1 MASFDYTGHVNP
13 NQVQYSYQMPGM
25 GLDVEDEALAEDM
38 GEDYGHAPARP
49 GLARAISVAGAVG
62 SLALVVGIGIWGY
75 KLVMRDV
82 SGVPVVRAV
91 EGPMRIQPD
100 KPGGTPADHQG
111 LAVNTVAAAGSAAPP
126 ADRLVLAPRPVS
138 LSEEDLPMDELR
150 PTPASLEVDAADPE
164 AVEAFRNGDI
174 DRLVA
179 ELTEGTAPLEAR
191 ESALLDEGASRTASI
206 EQPEPLPA
214 IDPAD
219 LLAEN
224 PQLALVDEP
233 GVARSLR
240 PQTRPQRSVPAE
252 TEARAAMN
260 AAVTAAVGAAT
271 AVDLDPASLPV
282 GTRLAQLGAYD
293 SPEIARAEW
302 DRLNGRFG
310 EYLDGKQRVIQE
322 ASSGGRTF
330 YRLRAAGFD
339 DLAEARH
346 FCSVLVAE
354 RADCIPVTTR

>member
-13 NQVQYSYQMPGM
+13 NHVHYSYKVPEFDVVEFP
-25 GLDVEDEALAEDM
+25 LDDVQPE
-38 GEDYGHAPARP
+38 GSAPEQANPRL
-49 GLARAISVAGAVG
+49 GRIVSLMGAVG

-82 SGVPVVRAV
+82 SGVPVVRAL

-100 KPGGTPADHQG
+100 NPGGLPADHQG
-111 LAVNTVAAAGSAAPP
+111 LAVNTVAAQGTAAPP

-138 LSEEDLPMDELR
+138 LSDEDVPMGEIK
-150 PTPASLEVDAADPE
+150 PIPVSLSNAGDVRPE
-164 AVEAFRNGDI
+164 AVEAFRNGQI
-174 DRLVA
+174 DQLVQ
-179 ELTEGTAPLEAR
+179 ELTQGAGQLSDSEN
-191 ESALLDEGASRTASI
+191 ALLEEEKTELASI
-206 EQPEPLPA
+206 EQPAPVTA

-219 LLAEN
+219 LAQASSGNPLAG
-224 PQLALVDEP
+224 EP
-233 GVARSLR
+233 GVRRSLR
-240 PQTRPQRSVPAE
+240 PLARPGRAVPADG
-252 TEARAAMN
+252 TAEATTN
-260 AAVTAAVGAAT
+260 AAINAALGTAT
-271 AVDLDPASLPV
+271 AVDLDPEALPT

-293 SPEIARAEW
+293 TPDIARAEW
-302 DRLNGRFG
+302 DRLYGRFG
-310 EYLDGKQRVIQE
+310 EYMDGKQRVIQE

-339 DLAEARH
+339 DLSEARH